1 MSGMIPEIISSAPK
15 HAAEI
20 FKAPHRLGVR
30 VIGEDRAEQEP
41 AQMHTRNNHGRLPST
56 GHEMASC
63 AHADLPAVPPP
74 LTKVVGAVLYLG
86 ACQRGPGQ
94 VTRRPGGVNVPAAAG
109 WCQRAAPGGA
119 GRP

>member
-1 MSGMIPEIISSAPK
+1 MGMAHADPMSGMIPEIISSSAPK

-41 AQMHTRNNHGRLPST
+41 AQTHTRNGHGRLPST

-74 LTKVVGAVLYLG
+74 LTKVVGAVLYLD
-86 ACQRGPGQ
+86 ACHR
-94 VTRRPGGVNVPAAAG
+94 
-109 WCQRAAPGGA
+109 CS
-119 GRP
+119 